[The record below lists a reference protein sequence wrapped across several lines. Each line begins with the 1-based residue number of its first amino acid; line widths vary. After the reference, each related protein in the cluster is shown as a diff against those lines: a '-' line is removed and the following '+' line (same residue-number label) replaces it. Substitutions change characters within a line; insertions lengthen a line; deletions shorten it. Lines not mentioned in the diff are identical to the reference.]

1 MLKIIYLLLFIWT
14 LPIFSQSLALSSSSA
29 EPGGTVNLQLALN
42 SPAGKE
48 PSSLQWTFS
57 YPASGLSNV
66 SVQSGPTATQA
77 GKSVSCAGSAGTYNC
92 LIAGLNGTKIPN
104 GIVATA
110 TAVVQQSATIGV
122 TNTLGSAADST
133 ALAMSGAGGT
143 VTVTAAAPGAATL
156 TGLSCSPASIASSQK
171 TTCTVTLS
179 KAAPSGGA
187 GVTLTNTSPALLIV
201 PSSVTVRA
209 GSSSA
214 TFSATA
220 RTISTN
226 QMAAIVASWNGV
238 SKTQTLQLTPSATA
252 SKPVIS
258 SFTATPASINSG
270 GTSTLSWSVSGAT
283 SLSINQG
290 VGTVTGAASENVTP
304 TATTTYT
311 LTATNT
317 AGSTTATATVTVKAA
332 APEPDEG
339 QSGAAGLVGFWKL
352 NETSGTV
359 AMDASGNGNSGALI
373 NNPQWTAG
381 KVGNA
386 LQFNGNNYVSVPSS
400 PGLEI
405 NGNAISFGA
414 WYYHTSTTNGFILGK
429 TVSDY
434 TYMMSV
440 EKGSQQFQVQLV
452 TGGTRRILGVPS
464 QSKPGELTKYNNTW
478 VHLFVVYNGSTIKV
492 YVNGAEQL
500 SQAASGAVRSNTN
513 AFAIGARGGDG
524 SWTRF
529 NSKIDEVRVYNRALT
544 AQEVSA
550 IYEGTDTGAPA
561 SPVISSFKA
570 SPASITSGASSTLS
584 WSVSGATSL
593 SINQG
598 VGTVTG
604 TTSKSVKPTATTTYT
619 LTATNAAGS
628 VTKTATVT
636 VSAAQPPSGSTI
648 TVYPAI
654 TYQTMVGWEATDQ
667 SGQTECSGFNSYK
680 STLLNQAVNDLGI
693 NRIRLEV
700 RAKSDGWTFDLADLD
715 SRINQ
720 IILPIRQHLSNRGEK
735 LFLNVCFV
743 GDSNLHT
750 DKNRYA
756 QQVLATYN
764 HLKTT
769 FGFVP
774 DGWEVVLEP
783 TWISEWWTPYQLA
796 DAIVATGNL
805 LKSNGYTPYLIGPS
819 TPGGASNA
827 LSWFDTLTQN
837 SNVFPHLKE
846 FSYHR
851 YAETDS
857 YLATIAA
864 RGKQFNVNT
873 SQLEHIGADYHELHN
888 DLKRGNVSAWQQFTL
903 AYCTSDNGAQYYVVN
918 GGSISM
924 GSRTKFLRQYF
935 KFIRSGA
942 VRVDAQTGNSKFDPV
957 AFKNTNGKFVVV
969 VKATGSGSFNVTGLP
984 AGSYGIKYTT
994 DSAYDVDLADVSIT
1008 SGGAVNASIPGAGVL
1023 TVYQK

>member
-1 MLKIIYLLLFIWT
+1 
-14 LPIFSQSLALSSSSA
+14 
-29 EPGGTVNLQLALN
+29 
-42 SPAGKE
+42 
-48 PSSLQWTFS
+48 
-57 YPASGLSNV
+57 
-66 SVQSGPTATQA
+66 
-77 GKSVSCAGSAGTYNC
+77 
-92 LIAGLNGTKIPN
+92 
-104 GIVATA
+104 
-110 TAVVQQSATIGV
+110 
-122 TNTLGSAADST
+122 
-133 ALAMSGAGGT
+133 
-143 VTVTAAAPGAATL
+143 
-156 TGLSCSPASIASSQK
+156 
-171 TTCTVTLS
+171 
-179 KAAPSGGA
+179 
-187 GVTLTNTSPALLIV
+187 
-201 PSSVTVRA
+201 
-209 GSSSA
+209 
-214 TFSATA
+214 
-220 RTISTN
+220 
-226 QMAAIVASWNGV
+226 MAAIVASWNGV

-290 VGTVTGAASENVTP
+290 VGTVTGATSENVTPTATTTYTLTATNTAGSTTATATVTVKAAASKPVISSFTATPASINSGGTSTLSWSVSGATSLSINQGVGTVTGATSENVTP

-561 SPVISSFKA
+561 SPVISSFKASPASITSGASSTLSWSVSGATSLSINQGVGTVTGTTSKSVKPTATTTYTLTATNAAGSVTKTATVTVSAAPPPPEPPVISSFKA